1 MPGDL
6 VGTVIGLIEGQQSA
20 ASGSGSQPIVQIYE
34 PRRDSQHS
42 ASQHPAIGEPGQ
54 DSLVKAR
61 YASTVLRVAQTADQH
76 TAARLLSG
84 LARDFPSRNERV
96 EIAELH
102 FSAIDSFAELATA
115 LKNETGSRPQDL
127 WKRAVAAATAW
138 LHAVSVYK
146 ACPVR
151 PRLISPGVATAAQPE
166 TADDVS
172 HSTAGGAPTRKHD
185 S

>member
-61 YASTVLRVAQTADQH
+61 YASTVLRVAQTVDQH
-76 TAARLLSG
+76 TAVRLLNG
-84 LARDFPSRNERV
+84 LVRDFPCRNERL

-102 FSAIDSFAELATA
+102 FRAIDSFSELATA
-115 LKNETGSRPQDL
+115 LNNETGSRLRDL
-127 WKRAVAAATAW
+127 WKRAVDAATAW
-138 LHAVSVYK
+138 LQAVSS
-146 ACPVR
+146 
-151 PRLISPGVATAAQPE
+151 L
-166 TADDVS
+166 
-172 HSTAGGAPTRKHD
+172 
-185 S
+185 